1 LCKQWTSVKNFRPLD
16 NFNLKNGS
24 RSSQSVILNRY
35 TAFMSDP
42 KIDRPLGFNTRAV
55 HAGYSPDPTTHSRAV
70 PIYQSTSFTFDNT
83 DHAAAL
89 FGLQQFGNIYT
100 RIMNPTTAVLEER
113 VASLESGVAALG
125 LSSGQAAQFLALTTI
140 CAPGDQIVSAS
151 TLYGGTFT
159 QFDVTMRRM
168 GYDFIFV
175 EPDDPDNFRKAI
187 TSKTKVL
194 YGETIG
200 NPRSNVLDIEAIAK
214 IAHDRGLPLIVDN
227 TFASPYVTR
236 PIEHGAD
243 IVVNSLTKFMGG
255 HGTSIGGIIVDSGK
269 FPWNNGNFPAFTSPS
284 PAYHGLNFWETF
296 GAISFIIKARVE
308 GLRDIG
314 PCVSPFNSFLFL
326 QGIETL
332 SLRMERHLS
341 NTLAVAQYLE
351 GHPQVSWV
359 KYASLPS
366 SPYYQLARKY
376 TPKGAG
382 AVFSFGLKSGFDG
395 GKKFI
400 NSLKIFSHL
409 ANVGDVRSLVIH
421 PASTTH
427 QQLGSEEQLAAGIT
441 PDLVRLSIGLEDL
454 DDIVWDL
461 DQALKASA

>member
-1 LCKQWTSVKNFRPLD
+1 
-16 NFNLKNGS
+16 
-24 RSSQSVILNRY
+24 
-35 TAFMSDP
+35 
-42 KIDRPLGFNTRAV
+42 
-55 HAGYSPDPTTHSRAV
+55 
-70 PIYQSTSFTFDNT
+70 
-83 DHAAAL
+83 
-89 FGLQQFGNIYT
+89 
-100 RIMNPTTAVLEER
+100 
-113 VASLESGVAALG
+113 
-125 LSSGQAAQFLALTTI
+125 
-140 CAPGDQIVSAS
+140 
-151 TLYGGTFT
+151 
-159 QFDVTMRRM
+159 MRRL
-168 GYDFIFV
+168 GYDFVFV
-175 EPDDPDNFRKAI
+175 EPDDPENFRKAI
-187 TSKTKVL
+187 TPKTKAL

-214 IAHDRGLPLIVDN
+214 VAHDHGLPFIVDN

-243 IVVNSLTKFMGG
+243 IVVHSLTKFMGG
-255 HGTSIGGIIVDSGK
+255 HGTSIGGMIVDSGK

-341 NTLAVAQYLE
+341 NTLAVATFLE

-376 TPKGAG
+376 TPRGAG

-400 NSLKIFSHL
+400 DNLKIFSHL

-441 PDLVRLSIGLEDL
+441 PDLVRLSVGLEDL
-454 DDIVWDL
+454 DDIIWDL